1 MPHPNLDY
9 SPNSPSLILLSP
21 WVTYKQRNA
30 TSIPTTRA
38 PIEPAA
44 TCDEPLA
51 GGADV
56 EAGGA
61 GEDGALELLV
71 AVVIVGV
78 STSELLLD
86 GGNELVEVGTKV
98 GVEVTTGGSSDVVS
112 GGGGGAADVVS
123 VGDGDGDG
131 GGGGGALP
139 VGVTWICPSVY
150 SLTGT

>member
-1 MPHPNLDY
+1 MFLPIPFLH
-9 SPNSPSLILLSP
+9 SLILYP
-21 WVTYKQRNA
+21 WAAYKQRNA

-44 TCDEPLA
+44 TCDEPLV

-61 GEDGALELLV
+61 EEDEAVALELL
-71 AVVIVGV
+71 AGVVIGEV
-78 STSELLLD
+78 STSELLLGD
-86 GGNELVEVGTKV
+86 DNELVGTGTKV
-98 GVEVTTGGSSDVVS
+98 EVEVTSGVVS
-112 GGGGGAADVVS
+112 GGGGGAADVVT
-123 VGDGDGDG
+123 VDGDGS

-139 VGVTWICPSVY
+139 VGVTWICPSVC